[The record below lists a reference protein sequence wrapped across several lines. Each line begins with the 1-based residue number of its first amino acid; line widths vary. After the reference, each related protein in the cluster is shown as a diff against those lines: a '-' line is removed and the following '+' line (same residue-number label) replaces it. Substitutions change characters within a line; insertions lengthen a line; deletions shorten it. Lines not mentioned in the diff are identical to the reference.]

1 MKKLMI
7 MIAIVIGFSAT
18 AQAKEINLGCETN
31 GEQWNLYLNTVDMTG
46 TRSDENVRG
55 KMGIRSSSYTLVI
68 SKGTEAVPVDI
79 VKTVISRTDL
89 SVTEEIVIDMGIAGM
104 EPINKVFTG
113 KCQIKEA
120 PKNQI

>member
-7 MIAIVIGFSAT
+7 MIAILIGFSAT
-18 AQAKEINLGCETN
+18 VQAKEINLGCETN

-55 KMGIRSSSYTLVI
+55 KMGIQSSSYTLVI

-89 SVTEEIVIDMGIAGM
+89 SVTEEIVIDMVIAGM
-104 EPINKVFTG
+104 APINKVFTG
-113 KCQIKEA
+113 KCKIKEA

>member
-1 MKKLMI
+1 MKKLII

-31 GEQWNLYLNTVDMTG
+31 GKQWNLYLNTVDMTG
-46 TRSDENVRG
+46 TRSDENRRG
-55 KMGIRSSSYTLVI
+55 KMGIQSSSYTLVI
-68 SKGTEAVPVDI
+68 NKGTEAIPVDI
-79 VKTVISRTDL
+79 LKTVIDRSDL
-89 SVTEEIVIDMGIAGM
+89 SVTEEILVDMNISGM
-104 EPINKVFTG
+104 APINKVFTG